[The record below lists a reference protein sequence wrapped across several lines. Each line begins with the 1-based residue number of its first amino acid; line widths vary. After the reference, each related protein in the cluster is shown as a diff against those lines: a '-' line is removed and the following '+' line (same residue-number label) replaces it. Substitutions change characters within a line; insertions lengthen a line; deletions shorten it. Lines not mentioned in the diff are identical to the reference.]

1 MIMKTPVFRVVSQGV
16 VTYVPSTKEDSGPL
30 AKCVIR
36 LKELG
41 GKYENEYACT
51 MFGNSALGKFYEG
64 EVVMA
69 ALRFQVHESNGN
81 LYQDVTVKDILKLN
95 NSF

>member
-1 MIMKTPVFRVVSQGV
+1 MIMKTPVFRVVSQVV
-16 VTYVPSTKEDSGPL
+16 VTYVTSTKEDSGQL

-51 MFGNSALGKFYEG
+51 LFGNSALGKFYEG

>member
-1 MIMKTPVFRVVSQGV
+1 MTKVFKVISQGTV
-16 VTYVPSTKEDSGPL
+16 GYVPSKQEESGQL

-51 MFGNSALGKFYEG
+51 LFGNSALGKFYEG

-81 LYQDVTVKDILKLN
+81 LYQDIVVTDIVKLN
-95 NSF
+95 NPF

>member
-16 VTYVPSTKEDSGPL
+16 VTYVHSTKEDSGQL

-51 MFGNSALGKFYEG
+51 LFGNSALGRFYEG
-64 EVVMA
+64 EVVLA

-81 LYQDVTVKDILKLN
+81 LYQDVIVMDIVKLN

>member
-16 VTYVPSTKEDSGPL
+16 VTYVPSTKEDSGQL

-51 MFGNSALGKFYEG
+51 LFGNSALGRFYEG
-64 EVVMA
+64 EVVLA

-81 LYQDVTVKDILKLN
+81 LYQDVIVMDIVKLN